1 MKEDKRSRKVL
12 PITLSLLWSA
22 AVSVL
27 FAVMYGKTRYLPLE
41 LTALALLMPALMN
54 VSLLFSL
61 LDYDAGK
68 IRVPSIKKESR
79 LFFRILQAIAKG
91 FMIAVRAV
99 AGFIFKVRVWV
110 AVLLFAA
117 SAVSLHLVFWSV
129 FGRVTSTYKISYVTP
144 VVIAA
149 VFVSF
154 VILEKWCAHSEGGEG
169 TSAAD
174 RLLKNIRSYLSV
186 SRFLLI
192 LVAAA
197 SVIKLLG
204 FYELQKYLVYACAV
218 VFCYET
224 LFTVVAFV
232 VRLIKR
238 ELTVSPDIS
247 VPTPFAIGGR
257 DLGVIAFLENST
269 GITMRSLWSIK
280 LVKRLMPFA
289 VIGGALLIWIC
300 TGIVQIEP
308 YQQAAVYR
316 FGKLSDEM
324 LQPGIHMTLPWPFD
338 RTEIYNT
345 EQVSKLTVGYVSSEN
360 TDNVWT
366 SSHGSKE
373 YRLLLGGGNELVSIN
388 LRIEYKISD
397 LRAYLKNSGSPEKIL
412 EAKAYE
418 LATDKIIVTDLNSLL
433 AVDRSEFSETFKKE
447 LDERIG
453 EYDTGLSVVSIVLES
468 IHPPVEIASV
478 YQELIGAQID
488 ADKLILNAE
497 AQAAV
502 KIAEAEKQ
510 RDSEIIAARTDSL
523 TKKANANASV
533 AEFMAGVAADSKY
546 SDAYRYYKYMKAI
559 GDAYGGARLV
569 IVGKGIDSSNIYF
582 VPSGTFSGKDG
593 Q

>member
-1 MKEDKRSRKVL
+1 MKENKRSAKLL
-12 PITLSLLWSA
+12 PIALSLIWSV

-27 FAVMYGKTRYLPLE
+27 FILMYGSTKYLPLE
-41 LTALALLMPALMN
+41 LAALVLMMPALMN
-54 VSLLFSL
+54 VSLLFAL
-61 LDYDAGK
+61 LNYDAVK
-68 IRVPSIKKESR
+68 IPVPSVKKESK
-79 LFFRILQAIAKG
+79 LFFRILQTIAKG
-91 FMIAVRAV
+91 FMTAVRAV
-99 AGFIFKVRVWV
+99 AGFIVKIRVWLS
-110 AVLLFAA
+110 VLLFLA
-117 SAVSLHLVFWSV
+117 SAVSLHIVFWSV
-129 FGRVTSTYKISYVTP
+129 FGRTTSTYRISYVTP
-144 VVIAA
+144 VIIAA
-149 VFVSF
+149 VFVTF
-154 VILEKWCAHSEGGEG
+154 VILEKWCAHSAGEG
-169 TSAAD
+169 NTAAD
-174 RLLKNIRSYLSV
+174 RILKNIRSYLSV

-192 LVAAA
+192 LAAVAT
-197 SVIKLLG
+197 VLKLLG
-204 FYELQKYLVYACAV
+204 FFELQKYLVYACAV

-224 LFTVVAFV
+224 LFTVVSLT

-238 ELTVSPDIS
+238 ELTTSPDIS

-257 DLGVIAFLENST
+257 DLGVIAYLENST

-289 VIGGALLIWIC
+289 VIGGALLIWFC
-300 TGIVQIEP
+300 TGIVQVEP
-308 YQQAAVYR
+308 YQKAAVYR
-316 FGKLSDEM
+316 FGRLRSDM
-324 LQPGIHMTLPWPFD
+324 LEPGIHLTLPWPFD
-338 RTEIYNT
+338 RTEVYNT

-388 LRIEYKISD
+388 LRIEYKIGD

-433 AVDRSEFSETFKKE
+433 AIDRSEFSETFKKE
-447 LDERIG
+447 LDEKING
-453 EYDTGLSVVSIVLES
+453 YDTGLTVVSIVLES

-510 RDSEIIAARTDSL
+510 RDSEIIAAKTDSL

-559 GDAYGGARLV
+559 SEAYGGARLV

-582 VPSGTFSGKDG
+582 VPSGTFSGQDG

>member
-1 MKEDKRSRKVL
+1 MKENKRSAKLL
-12 PITLSLLWSA
+12 PIALSLIWSV

-27 FAVMYGKTRYLPLE
+27 FILMYGSTKYLPLE
-41 LTALALLMPALMN
+41 LAALVLMMPALMN
-54 VSLLFSL
+54 VSLLFAL
-61 LDYDAGK
+61 LNYDAVK
-68 IRVPSIKKESR
+68 IPVPSVKKESK

-91 FMIAVRAV
+91 FMTAVRAV
-99 AGFIFKVRVWV
+99 VGFILKVRVWLS
-110 AVLLFAA
+110 VLLFLA
-117 SAVSLHLVFWSV
+117 SAVSLHIVFWSM
-129 FGRVTSTYKISYVTP
+129 FGRTTSTYKISYVTP
-144 VVIAA
+144 VIIAA
-149 VFVSF
+149 VFVTF
-154 VILEKWCAHSEGGEG
+154 VILEKWCAHSAGEG
-169 TSAAD
+169 NTAAD
-174 RLLKNIRSYLSV
+174 RILKNIRSYLSV

-192 LVAAA
+192 LAAVAT
-197 SVIKLLG
+197 VLKLLG
-204 FYELQKYLVYACAV
+204 FFELQKYLVYACAV

-224 LFTVVAFV
+224 LFTVVSLT

-238 ELTVSPDIS
+238 ELTTSPDIS

-257 DLGVIAFLENST
+257 DLGVIAYLENST

-289 VIGGALLIWIC
+289 VIGGALLIWFC
-300 TGIVQIEP
+300 TGIVQVEP
-308 YQQAAVYR
+308 YQKAAVYR
-316 FGKLSDEM
+316 FGRLRSDM
-324 LQPGIHMTLPWPFD
+324 LEPGIHLTLPWPFD
-338 RTEIYNT
+338 RTEVYNT

-388 LRIEYKISD
+388 LRIEYKIGD

-433 AVDRSEFSETFKKE
+433 AIDRSEFSETFKKE
-447 LDERIG
+447 LDEKING
-453 EYDTGLSVVSIVLES
+453 YDTGLTVVSIVLES

-510 RDSEIIAARTDSL
+510 RDSEIIAAKTDSL

-559 GDAYGGARLV
+559 SEAYGGARLV

-582 VPSGTFSGKDG
+582 VPSGTFSGQDG

>member
-1 MKEDKRSRKVL
+1 MKENKRSAKLL
-12 PITLSLLWSA
+12 PIALSLIWSV

-27 FAVMYGKTRYLPLE
+27 FILMYGSTKYLPLE
-41 LTALALLMPALMN
+41 LAALVLMMPALMN
-54 VSLLFSL
+54 VSLLFAL
-61 LDYDAGK
+61 LNYDAVK
-68 IRVPSIKKESR
+68 IPVPSVKKESK
-79 LFFRILQAIAKG
+79 LFFRILQTIAKG
-91 FMIAVRAV
+91 FMTAVRAV
-99 AGFIFKVRVWV
+99 AGFIVKVRVWLS
-110 AVLLFAA
+110 VLLFLA
-117 SAVSLHLVFWSV
+117 SAVSLHIVFWSV
-129 FGRVTSTYKISYVTP
+129 FGRTTSTYRISYVTP
-144 VVIAA
+144 VIIAA
-149 VFVSF
+149 VFVTF
-154 VILEKWCAHSEGGEG
+154 VILEKWCAHSAGEG
-169 TSAAD
+169 NTAAD
-174 RLLKNIRSYLSV
+174 RILKNIRSYLSV

-192 LVAAA
+192 LAAVAT
-197 SVIKLLG
+197 VLKLLG
-204 FYELQKYLVYACAV
+204 FFELQKYLVYACAV

-224 LFTVVAFV
+224 LFTVVSLT

-238 ELTVSPDIS
+238 ELTISPDIS

-257 DLGVIAFLENST
+257 DLGVIAYLENST

-289 VIGGALLIWIC
+289 VIGGALLIWFC
-300 TGIVQIEP
+300 TGIVQVEP
-308 YQQAAVYR
+308 YQKAAVYR
-316 FGKLSDEM
+316 FGRLRSDM
-324 LQPGIHMTLPWPFD
+324 LEPGIHLTLPWPFD
-338 RTEIYNT
+338 RTEVYNT

-388 LRIEYKISD
+388 LRIEYKIGD

-433 AVDRSEFSETFKKE
+433 AIDRSEFSETFKKE
-447 LDERIG
+447 LDEKING
-453 EYDTGLSVVSIVLES
+453 YDTGLTVVSIVLES

-510 RDSEIIAARTDSL
+510 RDSEIIAAKTDSL

-559 GDAYGGARLV
+559 GEAYGGARLV

-582 VPSGTFSGKDG
+582 VPSGTFSGQDG

>member
-1 MKEDKRSRKVL
+1 MKENKRSAKLL
-12 PITLSLLWSA
+12 PIALSLIWSV

-27 FAVMYGKTRYLPLE
+27 FILMYGSTKYLPLE
-41 LTALALLMPALMN
+41 LAALVLMMPALMN
-54 VSLLFSL
+54 VSLLFAL
-61 LDYDAGK
+61 LNYDAGK
-68 IRVPSIKKESR
+68 IPVPSVKKESK
-79 LFFRILQAIAKG
+79 LFFRILQTIAKG
-91 FMIAVRAV
+91 FMTAVRAV
-99 AGFIFKVRVWV
+99 AGFIAKVRVWLS
-110 AVLLFAA
+110 VLLFLA
-117 SAVSLHLVFWSV
+117 SAVSLHIVFWSV
-129 FGRVTSTYKISYVTP
+129 FGRTTSTYRISYVTP
-144 VVIAA
+144 VIIAA
-149 VFVSF
+149 VFVTF
-154 VILEKWCAHSEGGEG
+154 VILEKWCAHSAGEG
-169 TSAAD
+169 NTATD
-174 RLLKNIRSYLSV
+174 RILKNIRSYLSV

-192 LVAAA
+192 LAAVAT
-197 SVIKLLG
+197 VLKLLG
-204 FYELQKYLVYACAV
+204 FFELQKYLVYACAV

-224 LFTVVAFV
+224 LFTVVSLT

-238 ELTVSPDIS
+238 ELTISPDIS

-257 DLGVIAFLENST
+257 DLGVIAYLENST

-289 VIGGALLIWIC
+289 VIGGALLIWFC
-300 TGIVQIEP
+300 TGIVQVEP
-308 YQQAAVYR
+308 YQKAAVYR
-316 FGKLSDEM
+316 FGRLRSDM
-324 LQPGIHMTLPWPFD
+324 LEPGIHLTLPWPFD
-338 RTEIYNT
+338 RTEVYNT

-388 LRIEYKISD
+388 LRIEYKIGD

-433 AVDRSEFSETFKKE
+433 AIDRSEFSETFKKE
-447 LDERIG
+447 LDEKING
-453 EYDTGLSVVSIVLES
+453 YDTGLTVVSIVLES

-510 RDSEIIAARTDSL
+510 RDSEIIAAKTDSL

-559 GDAYGGARLV
+559 SEAYGGARLV

-582 VPSGTFSGKDG
+582 VPSGTFSGQDG

>member
-1 MKEDKRSRKVL
+1 MKENKRSAKLL
-12 PITLSLLWSA
+12 PIALSLIWSV

-27 FAVMYGKTRYLPLE
+27 FILMYGSTKYLPLE
-41 LTALALLMPALMN
+41 LAALVLMMPALMN
-54 VSLLFSL
+54 VSLLFAL
-61 LDYDAGK
+61 LNYDAVK
-68 IRVPSIKKESR
+68 IPVPSVKKESK
-79 LFFRILQAIAKG
+79 LFFRILQTIAKG
-91 FMIAVRAV
+91 FMTAVRAV
-99 AGFIFKVRVWV
+99 AGFIVKVRVWLS
-110 AVLLFAA
+110 VLLFLA
-117 SAVSLHLVFWSV
+117 SAVSLHIVFWSV
-129 FGRVTSTYKISYVTP
+129 FGRTTSTYRISYVTP
-144 VVIAA
+144 VIIAA
-149 VFVSF
+149 VFVTF
-154 VILEKWCAHSEGGEG
+154 VILEKWCAHSAGEG
-169 TSAAD
+169 NTAAN
-174 RLLKNIRSYLSV
+174 RILKNIRSYLSV

-192 LVAAA
+192 LAAVAT
-197 SVIKLLG
+197 VLKLLG
-204 FYELQKYLVYACAV
+204 FFELQKYLVYACAV

-224 LFTVVAFV
+224 LFTVVSLT

-238 ELTVSPDIS
+238 ELTTSPDIS

-257 DLGVIAFLENST
+257 DLGVIAYLENST

-289 VIGGALLIWIC
+289 VIGGALLIWFC
-300 TGIVQIEP
+300 TGIVQVEP
-308 YQQAAVYR
+308 YQKAAVYR
-316 FGKLSDEM
+316 FGRLRSDM
-324 LQPGIHMTLPWPFD
+324 LEPGIHLTLPWPFD
-338 RTEIYNT
+338 RTEVYNT

-388 LRIEYKISD
+388 LRIEYKIGD

-433 AVDRSEFSETFKKE
+433 AIDRSEFSETFKKE
-447 LDERIG
+447 LDEKING
-453 EYDTGLSVVSIVLES
+453 YDTGLTVVSIVLES

-510 RDSEIIAARTDSL
+510 RDSEIIAAKTDSL

-559 GDAYGGARLV
+559 SEAYGGARLV

-582 VPSGTFSGKDG
+582 VPSGTFSGQDG

>member
-1 MKEDKRSRKVL
+1 MKENKRSAKLL
-12 PITLSLLWSA
+12 PIALSLIWSV

-27 FAVMYGKTRYLPLE
+27 FILMYGSTKYLPLE
-41 LTALALLMPALMN
+41 LAALVLMMPALMN
-54 VSLLFSL
+54 VSLLFAL
-61 LDYDAGK
+61 LNYDAVK
-68 IRVPSIKKESR
+68 IPVPSVKKESK
-79 LFFRILQAIAKG
+79 LFFRILQTIAKG
-91 FMIAVRAV
+91 FMTAVRAV
-99 AGFIFKVRVWV
+99 AGFIVKVRAWLS
-110 AVLLFAA
+110 VLLFLA
-117 SAVSLHLVFWSV
+117 SAVSLHIVFWSV
-129 FGRVTSTYKISYVTP
+129 FGRTTSTYRISYVTP
-144 VVIAA
+144 VIIAA
-149 VFVSF
+149 VFVTF
-154 VILEKWCAHSEGGEG
+154 VILEKWCAHSAGEG
-169 TSAAD
+169 NTAAD
-174 RLLKNIRSYLSV
+174 RILKNIRSYLSV

-192 LVAAA
+192 LAAVAT
-197 SVIKLLG
+197 VLKLLG
-204 FYELQKYLVYACAV
+204 FFELQKYLVYACAV

-224 LFTVVAFV
+224 LFTVVSLT

-238 ELTVSPDIS
+238 ELTTSPDIS

-257 DLGVIAFLENST
+257 DLGVIAYLENST

-289 VIGGALLIWIC
+289 VIGGALLIWFC
-300 TGIVQIEP
+300 TGIVQVEP
-308 YQQAAVYR
+308 YQKAAVYR
-316 FGKLSDEM
+316 FGRLRSDM
-324 LQPGIHMTLPWPFD
+324 LEPGIHLTLPWPFD
-338 RTEIYNT
+338 RTEVYNT

-388 LRIEYKISD
+388 LRIEYKIGD

-433 AVDRSEFSETFKKE
+433 AIDRSEFSETFKKE
-447 LDERIG
+447 LDEKING
-453 EYDTGLSVVSIVLES
+453 YDTGLTVVSIVLES

-510 RDSEIIAARTDSL
+510 RDSEIIAAKTDSL

-559 GDAYGGARLV
+559 SEAYGGARLV

-582 VPSGTFSGKDG
+582 VPSGTFSGQDG

>member
-1 MKEDKRSRKVL
+1 MKENKKSRKVL
-12 PITLSLLWSA
+12 PIVLSLLWSA

-27 FAVMYGKTRYLPLE
+27 LVVMYGKTRYLPLE

-54 VSLLFSL
+54 VSLLFAL

-68 IRVPSIKKESR
+68 IPVPSVKKESR
-79 LFFRILQAIAKG
+79 LFFRVLQVIAKG
-91 FMIAVRAV
+91 FMTAVRAV
-99 AGFIFKVRVWV
+99 AGFIVRIRILV

-117 SAVSLHLVFWSV
+117 SAVSLHIVFWSV
-129 FGRVTSTYKISYVTP
+129 FGRMTSTYKISYVTP

-154 VILEKWCAHSEGGEG
+154 VILEKWCAHSEGESP
-169 TSAAD
+169 SAAD

-186 SRFLLI
+186 SRFLFI

-204 FYELQKYLVYACAV
+204 FYELQKYLIYACAV

-224 LFTVVAFV
+224 LFTVVAFA

-238 ELTVSPDIS
+238 ELSSSPDIS

-289 VIGGALLIWIC
+289 LIGGALLIWFC
-300 TGIVQIEP
+300 TGIVQVEP

-316 FGKLSDEM
+316 FGRLSDEM
-324 LQPGIHMTLPWPFD
+324 LQPGIHLTLPWPFD
-338 RTEIYNT
+338 RTEVYNT

-447 LDERIG
+447 LDEKIG

-510 RDSEIIAARTDSL
+510 RDTEIIAAKTDSL

-582 VPSGTFSGKDG
+582 VPSGTLSGKDG

>member
-1 MKEDKRSRKVL
+1 MKENKRSAKLL
-12 PITLSLLWSA
+12 PIALSLIWSV

-27 FAVMYGKTRYLPLE
+27 FILMYGSTKYLPLE
-41 LTALALLMPALMN
+41 LAALVLMMPALMN
-54 VSLLFSL
+54 VSLLFAL
-61 LDYDAGK
+61 LNYDAVK
-68 IRVPSIKKESR
+68 IPVPSVKKESK
-79 LFFRILQAIAKG
+79 LFFRILQTIAKG
-91 FMIAVRAV
+91 FMTAVRAV
-99 AGFIFKVRVWV
+99 AGFIVKVRVWLS
-110 AVLLFAA
+110 VLLFLA
-117 SAVSLHLVFWSV
+117 SAVSLHIVFWSV
-129 FGRVTSTYKISYVTP
+129 FGRTTSTYRVSYVTP
-144 VVIAA
+144 VIIAA
-149 VFVSF
+149 VFVTF
-154 VILEKWCAHSEGGEG
+154 VILEKWCAHSAGEG
-169 TSAAD
+169 NTAAD
-174 RLLKNIRSYLSV
+174 RILKNIRSYLSV

-192 LVAAA
+192 LAAVAT
-197 SVIKLLG
+197 VLKLLG
-204 FYELQKYLVYACAV
+204 FFELQKYLVYACAV

-224 LFTVVAFV
+224 LFTVVSLT

-238 ELTVSPDIS
+238 ELTTSPDIS

-257 DLGVIAFLENST
+257 DLGVIAYLENST

-289 VIGGALLIWIC
+289 VIGGALLIWFC
-300 TGIVQIEP
+300 TGIVQVEP
-308 YQQAAVYR
+308 YQKAAVYR
-316 FGKLSDEM
+316 FGRLRSDM
-324 LQPGIHMTLPWPFD
+324 LEPGIHLTLPWPFD
-338 RTEIYNT
+338 RTEVYNT

-388 LRIEYKISD
+388 LRIEYKIGD

-433 AVDRSEFSETFKKE
+433 AIDRSEFSETFKKE
-447 LDERIG
+447 LDEKING
-453 EYDTGLSVVSIVLES
+453 YDTGLTVVSIVLES

-510 RDSEIIAARTDSL
+510 RDSEIIAAKTDSL

-559 GDAYGGARLV
+559 SEAYGGARLV

-582 VPSGTFSGKDG
+582 VPSGTFSGQDG

>member
-1 MKEDKRSRKVL
+1 MKENKRSAKLL
-12 PITLSLLWSA
+12 PIALSLIWSV

-27 FAVMYGKTRYLPLE
+27 FILMYGSTKYLPLE
-41 LTALALLMPALMN
+41 LAALVLMMPALMN
-54 VSLLFSL
+54 VSLLFAL
-61 LDYDAGK
+61 LNYDAGK
-68 IRVPSIKKESR
+68 IPVPSVKKESK
-79 LFFRILQAIAKG
+79 LFFRILQTIAKG
-91 FMIAVRAV
+91 FMTAVRAV
-99 AGFIFKVRVWV
+99 AGFIVKVRVWLS
-110 AVLLFAA
+110 VLLFLA
-117 SAVSLHLVFWSV
+117 SAVSLHIVFWSV
-129 FGRVTSTYKISYVTP
+129 FGRTTSTYRISYVTP
-144 VVIAA
+144 VIIAA
-149 VFVSF
+149 VFVTF
-154 VILEKWCAHSEGGEG
+154 VILEKWCAHSAGEG
-169 TSAAD
+169 NTATD
-174 RLLKNIRSYLSV
+174 RILKNIRSYLSV

-192 LVAAA
+192 LAAVAT
-197 SVIKLLG
+197 VLKLLG
-204 FYELQKYLVYACAV
+204 FFELQKYLVYACAV

-224 LFTVVAFV
+224 LFTVVSLT

-238 ELTVSPDIS
+238 ELTTSPDIS

-257 DLGVIAFLENST
+257 DLGVIAYLENST

-289 VIGGALLIWIC
+289 VIGGALLIWFC
-300 TGIVQIEP
+300 TGIVQVEP
-308 YQQAAVYR
+308 YQKAAVYR
-316 FGKLSDEM
+316 FGRLRSDM
-324 LQPGIHMTLPWPFD
+324 LEPGIHLTLPWPFD
-338 RTEIYNT
+338 RTEVYNT

-388 LRIEYKISD
+388 LRIEYKIGD

-433 AVDRSEFSETFKKE
+433 AIDRSEFSETFKKE
-447 LDERIG
+447 LDEKING
-453 EYDTGLSVVSIVLES
+453 YDTGLTVVSIVLES

-510 RDSEIIAARTDSL
+510 RDSEIIAAKTDSL

-559 GDAYGGARLV
+559 SEAYGGARLV

-582 VPSGTFSGKDG
+582 VPSGTFSGQDG

>member
-1 MKEDKRSRKVL
+1 MKENKRSAKLL
-12 PITLSLLWSA
+12 PIALSLIWSV

-27 FAVMYGKTRYLPLE
+27 FILMYGSTKYLPLE
-41 LTALALLMPALMN
+41 LAALVLMMPALMN
-54 VSLLFSL
+54 VSLLFAL
-61 LDYDAGK
+61 LNYDAVK
-68 IRVPSIKKESR
+68 IPVPSVKKESK
-79 LFFRILQAIAKG
+79 LFFRILQTIAKG
-91 FMIAVRAV
+91 FMTAVRAV
-99 AGFIFKVRVWV
+99 AGFIVKVRVWLS
-110 AVLLFAA
+110 VLLFLA
-117 SAVSLHLVFWSV
+117 SAVSLHIVFWSV
-129 FGRVTSTYKISYVTP
+129 FGRTTSTYRISYVTP
-144 VVIAA
+144 VIIAA
-149 VFVSF
+149 VFVTF
-154 VILEKWCAHSEGGEG
+154 VILEKWCAHSAGEG
-169 TSAAD
+169 NTAAD
-174 RLLKNIRSYLSV
+174 RILKNIRSYLSV

-192 LVAAA
+192 LAAVAT
-197 SVIKLLG
+197 VIKLLG
-204 FYELQKYLVYACAV
+204 FFELQKYLVYACAV

-224 LFTVVAFV
+224 LFTVVSLT

-238 ELTVSPDIS
+238 ELTTSPDIS

-257 DLGVIAFLENST
+257 DLGVIAYLENST

-289 VIGGALLIWIC
+289 VIGGALLIWFC
-300 TGIVQIEP
+300 TGIVQVEP
-308 YQQAAVYR
+308 YQKAAVYR
-316 FGKLSDEM
+316 FGRLRSDM
-324 LQPGIHMTLPWPFD
+324 LEPGIHLTLPWPFD
-338 RTEIYNT
+338 RTEVYNT

-388 LRIEYKISD
+388 LRIEYKIGD

-433 AVDRSEFSETFKKE
+433 AIDRSEFSETFKKE
-447 LDERIG
+447 LDEKING
-453 EYDTGLSVVSIVLES
+453 YDTGLTVVSIVLES

-510 RDSEIIAARTDSL
+510 RDSEIIAAKTDSL

-559 GDAYGGARLV
+559 SEAYGGARLV

-582 VPSGTFSGKDG
+582 VPSGTFSGQDG

>member
-1 MKEDKRSRKVL
+1 MKENKRSAKLL
-12 PITLSLLWSA
+12 PTALSLIWSV

-27 FAVMYGKTRYLPLE
+27 FILMYGSTKYLPLE
-41 LTALALLMPALMN
+41 LAALVLMMPALMN
-54 VSLLFSL
+54 VSLLFAL
-61 LDYDAGK
+61 LNYDAVK
-68 IRVPSIKKESR
+68 IPVPSVKKESK
-79 LFFRILQAIAKG
+79 LFFRVLQTIAKG
-91 FMIAVRAV
+91 FMTAVRAV
-99 AGFIFKVRVWV
+99 AGFIAKVRVWLS
-110 AVLLFAA
+110 VLLFLA
-117 SAVSLHLVFWSV
+117 SAVSLHIVFWSV
-129 FGRVTSTYKISYVTP
+129 FGRTTSTYRISYVTP
-144 VVIAA
+144 VIIAA
-149 VFVSF
+149 VFVTF
-154 VILEKWCAHSEGGEG
+154 VILEKWCAHSAGEG
-169 TSAAD
+169 NTATD
-174 RLLKNIRSYLSV
+174 RILKNIRSYLSV

-192 LVAAA
+192 LAAVAT
-197 SVIKLLG
+197 VLKLLG
-204 FYELQKYLVYACAV
+204 FFELQKYLVYACAV

-224 LFTVVAFV
+224 LFTVVSLT

-238 ELTVSPDIS
+238 ELTISPDIS

-257 DLGVIAFLENST
+257 DLGVIAYLENST

-289 VIGGALLIWIC
+289 VIGGALLIWFC
-300 TGIVQIEP
+300 TGIVQVEP
-308 YQQAAVYR
+308 YQKAAVYR
-316 FGKLSDEM
+316 FGRLRSDM
-324 LQPGIHMTLPWPFD
+324 LEPGIHLTLPWPFD
-338 RTEIYNT
+338 RTEVYNT

-388 LRIEYKISD
+388 LRIEYKIGD

-433 AVDRSEFSETFKKE
+433 AIDRSEFSETFKKE
-447 LDERIG
+447 LDEKING
-453 EYDTGLSVVSIVLES
+453 YDTGLTVVSIVLES

-510 RDSEIIAARTDSL
+510 RDSEIIAAKTDSL

-559 GDAYGGARLV
+559 SEAYGGARLV

-582 VPSGTFSGKDG
+582 VPSGTFSGQDG

>member
-1 MKEDKRSRKVL
+1 MKENKRSAKLL
-12 PITLSLLWSA
+12 PIALSLIWSV

-27 FAVMYGKTRYLPLE
+27 FILMYGSTKYLPLE
-41 LTALALLMPALMN
+41 LAALVLMMPALMN
-54 VSLLFSL
+54 VSLLFAL
-61 LDYDAGK
+61 LNYDAVK
-68 IRVPSIKKESR
+68 IPVPSVKKESK
-79 LFFRILQAIAKG
+79 LFFRILQTIAKG
-91 FMIAVRAV
+91 FMTAVRAV
-99 AGFIFKVRVWV
+99 AGFIVKVRVWLS
-110 AVLLFAA
+110 VLLFLA
-117 SAVSLHLVFWSV
+117 SAVSLHIVFWSV
-129 FGRVTSTYKISYVTP
+129 FGRTTSTYRISYVTP
-144 VVIAA
+144 VIIAA
-149 VFVSF
+149 VFVTF
-154 VILEKWCAHSEGGEG
+154 VILEKWCAHSAGEG
-169 TSAAD
+169 NTAAD
-174 RLLKNIRSYLSV
+174 RILKNIRSYLSV

-192 LVAAA
+192 LAAVAT
-197 SVIKLLG
+197 VLKLLG
-204 FYELQKYLVYACAV
+204 FFELQKYLVYACAV

-224 LFTVVAFV
+224 LFTVVSLT

-238 ELTVSPDIS
+238 ELTTSPDIS

-257 DLGVIAFLENST
+257 DLGVIAYLENST

-289 VIGGALLIWIC
+289 VIGGALLVWFC
-300 TGIVQIEP
+300 TGIVQVEP
-308 YQQAAVYR
+308 YQKAAVYR
-316 FGKLSDEM
+316 FGRLRSDM
-324 LQPGIHMTLPWPFD
+324 LEPGIHLTLPWPFD
-338 RTEIYNT
+338 RTEVYNT

-388 LRIEYKISD
+388 LRIEYKIGD

-433 AVDRSEFSETFKKE
+433 AIDRSEFSETFKKE
-447 LDERIG
+447 LDEKING
-453 EYDTGLSVVSIVLES
+453 YDTGLTVVSIVLES

-510 RDSEIIAARTDSL
+510 RDSEIIAAKTDSL

-559 GDAYGGARLV
+559 SEAYGGARLV

-582 VPSGTFSGKDG
+582 VPSGTFSGQDG

>member
-1 MKEDKRSRKVL
+1 MKENKRSPKIL
-12 PITLSLLWSA
+12 PIALSLIWSV

-27 FAVMYGKTRYLPLE
+27 FILMYGSTKYLPLE
-41 LTALALLMPALMN
+41 LAALVLLMPALMN
-54 VSLLFSL
+54 VSLIFTL
-61 LDYDAGK
+61 LNYDAGR
-68 IRVPSIKKESR
+68 IPVPSVKKESK

-91 FMIAVRAV
+91 FMAAVRAV
-99 AGFIFKVRVWV
+99 AGFIVKVKVWLS
-110 AVLLFAA
+110 VLLFLA
-117 SAVSLHLVFWSV
+117 SAVFLHIVFWSV
-129 FGRVTSTYKISYVTP
+129 FGRTTSTYKISYVTP
-144 VVIAA
+144 VIIAA
-149 VFVSF
+149 VFVTF
-154 VILEKWCAHSEGGEG
+154 VILEKWCVHSAGDCN
-169 TSAAD
+169 TAAD
-174 RLLKNIRSYLSV
+174 RILKNIRSYLSV

-192 LVAAA
+192 LAAA
-197 SVIKLLG
+197 ATVLKLLG
-204 FYELQKYLVYACAV
+204 FFELQKYLVYACAV

-224 LFTVVAFV
+224 LFTVVSLT
-232 VRLIKR
+232 VRFIKR
-238 ELTVSPDIS
+238 EITTSPDIS

-257 DLGVIAFLENST
+257 DLGVIAYLENST

-289 VIGGALLIWIC
+289 VIGGALLIWFC
-300 TGIVQIEP
+300 TGIVQVEP

-316 FGKLSDEM
+316 FGRLRSDM
-324 LQPGIHMTLPWPFD
+324 LEPGIHLTLPWPFD
-338 RTEIYNT
+338 RTEVYNT

-388 LRIEYKISD
+388 LRIEYKIGD

-433 AVDRSEFSETFKKE
+433 AIDRSEFSQTFKKE
-447 LDERIG
+447 LDEKID
-453 EYDTGLSVVSIVLES
+453 EYNTGLTVVSIVLES

-510 RDSEIIAARTDSL
+510 RDSEIIAAKTDSL

-582 VPSGTFSGKDG
+582 VPSGTFSGQDG

>member
-1 MKEDKRSRKVL
+1 MKENKRSAKLL
-12 PITLSLLWSA
+12 PIALSLIWSV

-27 FAVMYGKTRYLPLE
+27 FILMYGSTKYLPLE
-41 LTALALLMPALMN
+41 LAALVLMMPALMN
-54 VSLLFSL
+54 VSLLFAL
-61 LDYDAGK
+61 LNYDAVK
-68 IRVPSIKKESR
+68 IPVPSVKKESK
-79 LFFRILQAIAKG
+79 LFFRILQTIAKG
-91 FMIAVRAV
+91 FMTAVRAV
-99 AGFIFKVRVWV
+99 AGFIVKVRVWLS
-110 AVLLFAA
+110 VLLFLA
-117 SAVSLHLVFWSV
+117 SAVSLHIVFWSV
-129 FGRVTSTYKISYVTP
+129 FGRTTSTYRISYVTP
-144 VVIAA
+144 VMIAA
-149 VFVSF
+149 VFVTF
-154 VILEKWCAHSEGGEG
+154 VILEKWCAHSAGEG
-169 TSAAD
+169 NTAAD
-174 RLLKNIRSYLSV
+174 RILKNIRSYLSV

-192 LVAAA
+192 LAAVAT
-197 SVIKLLG
+197 VLKLLG
-204 FYELQKYLVYACAV
+204 FFELQKYLVYACAV

-224 LFTVVAFV
+224 LFTVVSLT

-238 ELTVSPDIS
+238 ELTTSPDIS

-257 DLGVIAFLENST
+257 DLGVIAYLENST

-289 VIGGALLIWIC
+289 VIGGALLIWFC
-300 TGIVQIEP
+300 TGIVQVEP
-308 YQQAAVYR
+308 YQKAAVYR
-316 FGKLSDEM
+316 FGRLRSDM
-324 LQPGIHMTLPWPFD
+324 LEPGIHLTLPWPFD
-338 RTEIYNT
+338 RTEVYNT

-388 LRIEYKISD
+388 LRIEYKIGD

-433 AVDRSEFSETFKKE
+433 AIDRSEFSETFKKE
-447 LDERIG
+447 LDEKING
-453 EYDTGLSVVSIVLES
+453 YDTGLTVVSIVLES

-510 RDSEIIAARTDSL
+510 RDSEIIAAKTDSL

-559 GDAYGGARLV
+559 SEAYGGARLV

-582 VPSGTFSGKDG
+582 VPSGTFSGQDG

>member
-1 MKEDKRSRKVL
+1 MKENKRSTKLL
-12 PITLSLLWSA
+12 PIALSLIWSV

-27 FAVMYGKTRYLPLE
+27 FILMYGSTKYLPLE
-41 LTALALLMPALMN
+41 LAALVLMMPALMN
-54 VSLLFSL
+54 VSLLFAL
-61 LDYDAGK
+61 LNYDAGK
-68 IRVPSIKKESR
+68 IPVPSVKKESK
-79 LFFRILQAIAKG
+79 LFFRILQTIAKG
-91 FMIAVRAV
+91 FMTAVRAV
-99 AGFIFKVRVWV
+99 AGFIVKVRVWLS
-110 AVLLFAA
+110 VLLFLA
-117 SAVSLHLVFWSV
+117 SAVSLHIVFWSV
-129 FGRVTSTYKISYVTP
+129 FGRTTSTYKISYVTP
-144 VVIAA
+144 VIIAA
-149 VFVSF
+149 VFVTF
-154 VILEKWCAHSEGGEG
+154 VILEKWCAHSEGEG
-169 TSAAD
+169 NTATD
-174 RLLKNIRSYLSV
+174 RILKNIRSYLSV

-192 LVAAA
+192 LAAA
-197 SVIKLLG
+197 ATVLKLLG
-204 FYELQKYLVYACAV
+204 FFELQKYLVYACAV

-224 LFTVVAFV
+224 LFTVVSLT

-238 ELTVSPDIS
+238 ELTTSPDIS

-257 DLGVIAFLENST
+257 DLGVIAYLENST

-289 VIGGALLIWIC
+289 VIGGALLIWFC
-300 TGIVQIEP
+300 TGIVQVEP
-308 YQQAAVYR
+308 YQKAAVYR
-316 FGKLSDEM
+316 FGRLRSDM
-324 LQPGIHMTLPWPFD
+324 LEPGIHLTLPWPFD
-338 RTEIYNT
+338 RTEVYNT

-388 LRIEYKISD
+388 LRIEYKIGD

-433 AVDRSEFSETFKKE
+433 AIDRSEFSETFKKE
-447 LDERIG
+447 LDEKING
-453 EYDTGLSVVSIVLES
+453 YDTGLTVVSIVLES

-510 RDSEIIAARTDSL
+510 RDSEIIAAKTDSL

-559 GDAYGGARLV
+559 SEAYGGARLV

-582 VPSGTFSGKDG
+582 VPSGTFSGQDG

>member
-1 MKEDKRSRKVL
+1 MKENKRSAKLL
-12 PITLSLLWSA
+12 PIALSLIWSV

-27 FAVMYGKTRYLPLE
+27 FILMYGSTKYLPLE
-41 LTALALLMPALMN
+41 LAALVLMMPALMN
-54 VSLLFSL
+54 VSLLFAL
-61 LDYDAGK
+61 LNYDAVK
-68 IRVPSIKKESR
+68 IPVPSVKKESK
-79 LFFRILQAIAKG
+79 LFFRILQTIAKG
-91 FMIAVRAV
+91 FMTAVRAV
-99 AGFIFKVRVWV
+99 AGFIVKVRVWLS
-110 AVLLFAA
+110 VLLFLA
-117 SAVSLHLVFWSV
+117 SAVSLHIVFWSV
-129 FGRVTSTYKISYVTP
+129 FGRTTSTYRISYVTP
-144 VVIAA
+144 VIIAA
-149 VFVSF
+149 VFVTF
-154 VILEKWCAHSEGGEG
+154 VILEKWCAHSAGEG
-169 TSAAD
+169 NTAAD
-174 RLLKNIRSYLSV
+174 RILKNIRSYLSV

-192 LVAAA
+192 LAAVAT
-197 SVIKLLG
+197 VLKLLG
-204 FYELQKYLVYACAV
+204 FFELQKYLVYACAV

-224 LFTVVAFV
+224 LFTVVSLT

-238 ELTVSPDIS
+238 ELTTSPDIS

-257 DLGVIAFLENST
+257 DLGVIAYLENST

-289 VIGGALLIWIC
+289 VIGGALLIWFC
-300 TGIVQIEP
+300 TGIVQVEP
-308 YQQAAVYR
+308 YQKAAVYR
-316 FGKLSDEM
+316 FGRLRSDM
-324 LQPGIHMTLPWPFD
+324 LEPGIHLTLPWPFD
-338 RTEIYNT
+338 RTEVYNT

-388 LRIEYKISD
+388 LRIEYKIGD

-433 AVDRSEFSETFKKE
+433 AIDRSEFSETFKKE
-447 LDERIG
+447 LDEKING
-453 EYDTGLSVVSIVLES
+453 YDTGLTVVSIVLES

-510 RDSEIIAARTDSL
+510 RDSEIIAAKTDSL

-559 GDAYGGARLV
+559 SEAYGGARLV

-582 VPSGTFSGKDG
+582 VPSGTFNGQDG

>member
-1 MKEDKRSRKVL
+1 MKENKRSAKLL
-12 PITLSLLWSA
+12 PIALSLIWSV

-27 FAVMYGKTRYLPLE
+27 FILMYGSTKYLPLE
-41 LTALALLMPALMN
+41 LAALVLMMPALMN
-54 VSLLFSL
+54 VSLLFAL
-61 LDYDAGK
+61 LNYDAVK
-68 IRVPSIKKESR
+68 IPVPSVKKESK
-79 LFFRILQAIAKG
+79 LFFRILQTIAKG
-91 FMIAVRAV
+91 FMTAVRAV
-99 AGFIFKVRVWV
+99 AGFIVKVRVWLS
-110 AVLLFAA
+110 VLLFLA
-117 SAVSLHLVFWSV
+117 SAVSLHIVFWSV
-129 FGRVTSTYKISYVTP
+129 FGRTTSTYRISYVTP
-144 VVIAA
+144 VIIAA
-149 VFVSF
+149 VFVTF
-154 VILEKWCAHSEGGEG
+154 VILEKWCAHSAGEG
-169 TSAAD
+169 NTAAD
-174 RLLKNIRSYLSV
+174 RILKNIRSYLSV

-192 LVAAA
+192 LAAVAT
-197 SVIKLLG
+197 VLKLLG
-204 FYELQKYLVYACAV
+204 FFELQKYLVYACAV

-224 LFTVVAFV
+224 LFTVVSLT

-238 ELTVSPDIS
+238 ELTISPDIS

-257 DLGVIAFLENST
+257 DLGVIAYLENST

-289 VIGGALLIWIC
+289 VIGGALLIWFC
-300 TGIVQIEP
+300 TGIVQVEP
-308 YQQAAVYR
+308 YQKAAVYR
-316 FGKLSDEM
+316 FGRLRSDM
-324 LQPGIHMTLPWPFD
+324 LEPGIHLTLPWPFD
-338 RTEIYNT
+338 RTEVYNT

-388 LRIEYKISD
+388 LRIEYKIGD

-433 AVDRSEFSETFKKE
+433 AIDRSEFSETFKKE
-447 LDERIG
+447 LDEKING
-453 EYDTGLSVVSIVLES
+453 YDTGLTVVSIVLES

-510 RDSEIIAARTDSL
+510 RDSEIIAAKTDSL

-559 GDAYGGARLV
+559 GEAYGGARLV

-582 VPSGTFSGKDG
+582 VPSGTFNGQDG

>member
-1 MKEDKRSRKVL
+1 MKENKRSAKLL
-12 PITLSLLWSA
+12 PIALSLIWSV

-27 FAVMYGKTRYLPLE
+27 FILMYGSTKYLPLE
-41 LTALALLMPALMN
+41 LAALVLMMPALMN
-54 VSLLFSL
+54 VSLLFAL
-61 LDYDAGK
+61 LNYDAVK
-68 IRVPSIKKESR
+68 IPVPSVKKESK
-79 LFFRILQAIAKG
+79 LFFRILQTIAKG
-91 FMIAVRAV
+91 FMTAVRAV
-99 AGFIFKVRVWV
+99 AGFILKVRVWLS
-110 AVLLFAA
+110 VLLFLA
-117 SAVSLHLVFWSV
+117 SAVSLHIVFWSV
-129 FGRVTSTYKISYVTP
+129 FGRTTSTYRISYVTP
-144 VVIAA
+144 VIIAA
-149 VFVSF
+149 VFVTF
-154 VILEKWCAHSEGGEG
+154 VILEKWCAHSAGEG
-169 TSAAD
+169 NTATD
-174 RLLKNIRSYLSV
+174 RILKNIRSYLSV

-192 LVAAA
+192 LAAVAT
-197 SVIKLLG
+197 VLKLLG
-204 FYELQKYLVYACAV
+204 FFELQKYLVYACAV

-224 LFTVVAFV
+224 LFTVVSLT

-238 ELTVSPDIS
+238 ELTTSPDIS

-257 DLGVIAFLENST
+257 DLGVIAYLENST

-289 VIGGALLIWIC
+289 VIGGALLIWFC
-300 TGIVQIEP
+300 TGIVQVEP
-308 YQQAAVYR
+308 YQKAAVYR
-316 FGKLSDEM
+316 FGRLRSDM
-324 LQPGIHMTLPWPFD
+324 LEPGIHLTLPWPFD
-338 RTEIYNT
+338 RTEVYNT

-388 LRIEYKISD
+388 LRIEYKIGD

-433 AVDRSEFSETFKKE
+433 AIDRSEFSETFKKE
-447 LDERIG
+447 LDEKING
-453 EYDTGLSVVSIVLES
+453 YDTGLTVVSIVLES

-510 RDSEIIAARTDSL
+510 RDSEIIAAKTDSL

-559 GDAYGGARLV
+559 SEAYGGARLV

-582 VPSGTFSGKDG
+582 VPSGTFSGQDG

>member
-1 MKEDKRSRKVL
+1 MKENKRSAKLL
-12 PITLSLLWSA
+12 PIALSLIWSV

-27 FAVMYGKTRYLPLE
+27 FILMYGSTKYLPLE
-41 LTALALLMPALMN
+41 LAALVLMMPALMN
-54 VSLLFSL
+54 VSLLFAL
-61 LDYDAGK
+61 LNYDAVK
-68 IRVPSIKKESR
+68 IPVPSVKKESK
-79 LFFRILQAIAKG
+79 LFFRILQTIAKG
-91 FMIAVRAV
+91 FMTAVRAV
-99 AGFIFKVRVWV
+99 AGFIVKVRVWLS
-110 AVLLFAA
+110 VLLFLA
-117 SAVSLHLVFWSV
+117 SAVSLHIVLWSV
-129 FGRVTSTYKISYVTP
+129 FGRTTSTYRISYVTP
-144 VVIAA
+144 VIIAA
-149 VFVSF
+149 VFVTF
-154 VILEKWCAHSEGGEG
+154 VILEKWCAHSAGEG
-169 TSAAD
+169 NTAAD
-174 RLLKNIRSYLSV
+174 RILKNIRSYLSV

-192 LVAAA
+192 LAAVAT
-197 SVIKLLG
+197 VLKLLG
-204 FYELQKYLVYACAV
+204 FFELQKYLVYACAV

-224 LFTVVAFV
+224 LFTVVSLT

-238 ELTVSPDIS
+238 ELTTSPDIS

-257 DLGVIAFLENST
+257 DLGVIAYLENST

-289 VIGGALLIWIC
+289 VIGGALLIWFC
-300 TGIVQIEP
+300 TGIVQVEP
-308 YQQAAVYR
+308 YQKAAVYR
-316 FGKLSDEM
+316 FGRLRSDM
-324 LQPGIHMTLPWPFD
+324 LEPGIHLTLPWPFD
-338 RTEIYNT
+338 RTEVYNT

-388 LRIEYKISD
+388 LRIEYKIGD

-433 AVDRSEFSETFKKE
+433 AIDRSEFSETFKKE
-447 LDERIG
+447 LDEKING
-453 EYDTGLSVVSIVLES
+453 YDTGLTVVSIVLES

-510 RDSEIIAARTDSL
+510 RDSEIIAAKTDSL

-559 GDAYGGARLV
+559 GEAYGGARLV

-582 VPSGTFSGKDG
+582 VPSGIFSGQDG

>member
-1 MKEDKRSRKVL
+1 MKENKRSAKLL
-12 PITLSLLWSA
+12 PIALSLIWSV

-27 FAVMYGKTRYLPLE
+27 FILMYGSTKYLPLE
-41 LTALALLMPALMN
+41 LAALVLMMPALMN
-54 VSLLFSL
+54 VSLLFAL
-61 LDYDAGK
+61 LNYDAVK
-68 IRVPSIKKESR
+68 IPVPSVKKESK
-79 LFFRILQAIAKG
+79 LFFRILQTIAKG
-91 FMIAVRAV
+91 FMTAVRAV
-99 AGFIFKVRVWV
+99 AGFIVKVRVWLS
-110 AVLLFAA
+110 VLLFLT
-117 SAVSLHLVFWSV
+117 SAVSLHIVFWSV
-129 FGRVTSTYKISYVTP
+129 FGRTTSTYRTSYVTP
-144 VVIAA
+144 VIIAA
-149 VFVSF
+149 VFVTF
-154 VILEKWCAHSEGGEG
+154 VILEKWCAHSAGEG
-169 TSAAD
+169 NTAAD
-174 RLLKNIRSYLSV
+174 RILKNIRSYLSV

-192 LVAAA
+192 LAAVAT
-197 SVIKLLG
+197 VLKLLG
-204 FYELQKYLVYACAV
+204 FFELQKYLVYACAV

-224 LFTVVAFV
+224 LFTVVSLT

-238 ELTVSPDIS
+238 ELTISPDIS

-257 DLGVIAFLENST
+257 DLGVIAYLENST

-289 VIGGALLIWIC
+289 VIGGALLIWFC
-300 TGIVQIEP
+300 TGIVQVEP
-308 YQQAAVYR
+308 YQKAAVYR
-316 FGKLSDEM
+316 FGRLRSDM
-324 LQPGIHMTLPWPFD
+324 LEPGIHLTLPWPFD
-338 RTEIYNT
+338 RTEVYNT

-388 LRIEYKISD
+388 LRIEYKIGD

-433 AVDRSEFSETFKKE
+433 AIDRSEFSETFKKE
-447 LDERIG
+447 LDEKING
-453 EYDTGLSVVSIVLES
+453 YDTGLTVVSIVLES

-510 RDSEIIAARTDSL
+510 RDSEIIAAKTDSL

-559 GDAYGGARLV
+559 SEAYGGARLV

-582 VPSGTFSGKDG
+582 VPSGTFSGQDG

>member
-1 MKEDKRSRKVL
+1 MKENKRSAKLL
-12 PITLSLLWSA
+12 PIALSLIWSV

-27 FAVMYGKTRYLPLE
+27 FILMYGSTKYLPLE
-41 LTALALLMPALMN
+41 LAALVLMMPALMN
-54 VSLLFSL
+54 VSLLFAL
-61 LDYDAGK
+61 LNYDAVK
-68 IRVPSIKKESR
+68 IPVPSVKKESK
-79 LFFRILQAIAKG
+79 LFFRILQTIAKG
-91 FMIAVRAV
+91 FMTAVRAV
-99 AGFIFKVRVWV
+99 AGFIVKVRVWLS
-110 AVLLFAA
+110 VLLFLT
-117 SAVSLHLVFWSV
+117 SAVSLHIVFWSV
-129 FGRVTSTYKISYVTP
+129 FGRTTSTYRTSYVTP
-144 VVIAA
+144 VIIAA
-149 VFVSF
+149 VFVTF
-154 VILEKWCAHSEGGEG
+154 VILEKWCAHSAGEG
-169 TSAAD
+169 NTAAD
-174 RLLKNIRSYLSV
+174 RILKNIRSYLSV

-192 LVAAA
+192 LAAVAT
-197 SVIKLLG
+197 VLKLLG
-204 FYELQKYLVYACAV
+204 FFELQKYLVYACAV

-224 LFTVVAFV
+224 LFTVVSLT

-238 ELTVSPDIS
+238 ELTISPDIS

-257 DLGVIAFLENST
+257 DLGVIAYLENST

-289 VIGGALLIWIC
+289 VIGGALLIWFC
-300 TGIVQIEP
+300 TGIVQVEP
-308 YQQAAVYR
+308 YQKAAVYR
-316 FGKLSDEM
+316 FGRLRSDM
-324 LQPGIHMTLPWPFD
+324 LEPGIHLTLPWPFD
-338 RTEIYNT
+338 RTEVYNT

-388 LRIEYKISD
+388 LRIEYKIGD

-433 AVDRSEFSETFKKE
+433 AIDRSEFSETFKKE
-447 LDERIG
+447 LDEKING
-453 EYDTGLSVVSIVLES
+453 YDTGLTVVSIVLES

-510 RDSEIIAARTDSL
+510 RDSEIIAAKTDSL

-559 GDAYGGARLV
+559 GEAYGGARLV

-582 VPSGTFSGKDG
+582 VPSGTFNGQDG

>member
-1 MKEDKRSRKVL
+1 MKENKRSAKLL
-12 PITLSLLWSA
+12 PIALSLIWSV

-27 FAVMYGKTRYLPLE
+27 FILMYGSTKYLPLE
-41 LTALALLMPALMN
+41 LAALVLMMPALMN
-54 VSLLFSL
+54 VSLLFAL
-61 LDYDAGK
+61 LNYDAVK
-68 IRVPSIKKESR
+68 IPVPSVKKESK
-79 LFFRILQAIAKG
+79 LFFRILQTIAKG
-91 FMIAVRAV
+91 FMTAVRAV
-99 AGFIFKVRVWV
+99 AGFIVKVRVWLS
-110 AVLLFAA
+110 VLLFLA
-117 SAVSLHLVFWSV
+117 SAVSLHIVFWSV
-129 FGRVTSTYKISYVTP
+129 FGRTTSTYRISYVTP
-144 VVIAA
+144 VIIAA
-149 VFVSF
+149 VFVTF
-154 VILEKWCAHSEGGEG
+154 VILEKWCAHSAGEG
-169 TSAAD
+169 NTAAD
-174 RLLKNIRSYLSV
+174 RILKNIRSYLSV

-192 LVAAA
+192 LAAVAT
-197 SVIKLLG
+197 VLKLLG
-204 FYELQKYLVYACAV
+204 FFELQKYLVYACAV

-224 LFTVVAFV
+224 LFTVVSLT

-238 ELTVSPDIS
+238 ELTTSPDIS

-257 DLGVIAFLENST
+257 DLGVIAYLENST

-289 VIGGALLIWIC
+289 VIGGALLIWFC
-300 TGIVQIEP
+300 TGIVQVEP
-308 YQQAAVYR
+308 YQKAAVYR
-316 FGKLSDEM
+316 FGRLRSDM
-324 LQPGIHMTLPWPFD
+324 LEPGIHLTLPWPFD
-338 RTEIYNT
+338 RTEVYNT

-388 LRIEYKISD
+388 LRIEYKIGD

-433 AVDRSEFSETFKKE
+433 AIDRSEFSETFKKE
-447 LDERIG
+447 LDEKING
-453 EYDTGLSVVSIVLES
+453 YDTGLTVVSIVLES

-510 RDSEIIAARTDSL
+510 RDSEIIAAKTDSL

-559 GDAYGGARLV
+559 SEAYGGARLV

-582 VPSGTFSGKDG
+582 VPSGTFSGQDG

>member
-1 MKEDKRSRKVL
+1 MKENKRSAKLL
-12 PITLSLLWSA
+12 PIALSLIWSV

-27 FAVMYGKTRYLPLE
+27 FILMYGSTKYLPLE
-41 LTALALLMPALMN
+41 LAALVLMMPALMN
-54 VSLLFSL
+54 VSLLFAL
-61 LDYDAGK
+61 LNYDAVK
-68 IRVPSIKKESR
+68 IPVPSVKKESK
-79 LFFRILQAIAKG
+79 LFFRVLQTIAKG
-91 FMIAVRAV
+91 FMTAVRAV
-99 AGFIFKVRVWV
+99 AGFIVKVRVWLS
-110 AVLLFAA
+110 VLLFLA
-117 SAVSLHLVFWSV
+117 SAVSLHIVFWSV
-129 FGRVTSTYKISYVTP
+129 FGRTTSTYRISYVTP
-144 VVIAA
+144 VIIAA
-149 VFVSF
+149 VFVTF
-154 VILEKWCAHSEGGEG
+154 VILEKWCAHSAGEG
-169 TSAAD
+169 NTATD
-174 RLLKNIRSYLSV
+174 RILKNIRSYLSV

-192 LVAAA
+192 LAAVAT
-197 SVIKLLG
+197 VLKLLG
-204 FYELQKYLVYACAV
+204 FFELQKYLVYACAV

-224 LFTVVAFV
+224 LFTVVSLT

-238 ELTVSPDIS
+238 ELTTSPDIS

-257 DLGVIAFLENST
+257 DLGVIAYLENST

-289 VIGGALLIWIC
+289 VIGGALLIWFC
-300 TGIVQIEP
+300 TGIVQVEP
-308 YQQAAVYR
+308 YQKAAVYR
-316 FGKLSDEM
+316 FGRLRSDM
-324 LQPGIHMTLPWPFD
+324 LEPGIHLTLPWPFD
-338 RTEIYNT
+338 RTEVYNT

-388 LRIEYKISD
+388 LRIEYKIGD

-433 AVDRSEFSETFKKE
+433 AIDRSEFSETFKKE
-447 LDERIG
+447 LDEKING
-453 EYDTGLSVVSIVLES
+453 YDTGLTVVSIVLES

-510 RDSEIIAARTDSL
+510 RDSEIIAAKTDSL

-559 GDAYGGARLV
+559 SEAYGGARLV

-582 VPSGTFSGKDG
+582 VPSGTFSGQDG